1 MWMQISSEEKW
12 AIIWVLEI
20 MSILLIAYDI
30 IYLIREKTN
39 SENAEKMTSIR

>member
-1 MWMQISSEEKW
+1 MWMQIYLEEKW

-20 MSILLIAYDI
+20 ISILLIAYNI

>member
-1 MWMQISSEEKW
+1 MWMQISLEEKW

-30 IYLIREKTN
+30 IYLRREKTN